1 MYFVTLFVC
10 PSPIRSRR
18 IDVIFSPSLDA
29 AQSLNNIKFLKQDE
43 YFWLG
48 NASDVYFSYEMLCM
62 FARPAFHTLTSLRSW
77 ILDQVRYYSGT
88 IVIFCS
94 RHCHRTEKIGLML
107 QLPHVG
113 CISRLKFKWF
123 KCRGSGC
130 TGMPGC
136 PNDYKYFDGKVRI
149 KATFV
154 LLVISPPSSSG
165 REREH
170 CLSGLHSD
178 V

>member
-1 MYFVTLFVC
+1 MFFYNHIIFSVSYFVCVFCDIIC

-113 CISRLKFKWF
+113 
-123 KCRGSGC
+123 
-130 TGMPGC
+130 
-136 PNDYKYFDGKVRI
+136 
-149 KATFV
+149 
-154 LLVISPPSSSG
+154 
-165 REREH
+165 
-170 CLSGLHSD
+170 LSGVSLASNLNGSNAEVQD
-178 V
+178 AVACQGVRMITNI